1 MPKHARR
8 VAAIIAPVALLVSL
22 STAAL
27 SATAL
32 KITAVPGPS
41 GPTEVARQISFAR
54 DVGISTVL
62 NGKSYW
68 LFGDTYVPAS
78 TVAGTPSFFVG
89 GSTAAVS
96 ATITLGRAPSDLQEI
111 RVGQLAP
118 WPLPTR
124 FLPQSRVTY
133 IPGQNGVPC
142 SGGSDRRSVRWI
154 TGATAAPAALASNSL
169 FVTYVSVCA
178 QTTATTVEGWGFA
191 LFDTTLNLWSNVTDV
206 MLPGRR
212 GVELPERLR
221 YGWPLF
227 NRDGTV
233 TFFSHGCARSS
244 VVFLCTNTTLYS
256 TSFPATLDNL
266 ADHNRYDAVPI
277 LDNPRGMDAAL
288 FAMSRYTVGDKDTYY
303 YFRQDDLGGAIELFK
318 STQAT
323 GPYYS
328 VGTAALPGCSQLDPE
343 LFCYALT
350 PHAELSTSSGLLLT
364 YYVPRG
370 NGLTDH
376 LASAWVQLP
385 VPPPTTTTTTT
396 RPTTTTTTTRPT
408 TTTTTTRPTTTT
420 TTTRPTTT
428 TTTRPKTT
436 TTRPTTTTVRP
447 R

>member
-1 MPKHARR
+1 MLKHARK
-8 VAAIIAPVALLVSL
+8 VVTIVAPVLLLVSL

-27 SATAL
+27 SAPAL
-32 KITAVPGPS
+32 KITAGPGPS
-41 GPTEVARQISFAR
+41 GPTEIARQISFAR

-78 TVAGTPSFFVG
+78 SVAGTPSFFVG

-96 ATITLGRAPSDLQEI
+96 STITPGRAPSDLQEI
-111 RVGQLAP
+111 RVGQLAA

-124 FLPQSRVTY
+124 FLPPPRVTY
-133 IPGQNGVPC
+133 MPGQYGVPC
-142 SGGSDRRSVRWI
+142 SGGPDRRSVRWI
-154 TGATAAPAALASNSL
+154 TGATAAPASLAPSSL
-169 FVTYVSVCA
+169 FVTYLSVCA

-191 LFDTTLNLWSNVTDV
+191 LFDTTLNLWTNVTDV

-221 YGWPLF
+221 YGWPIF

-256 TSFPATLDNL
+256 TSFPATLNNL
-266 ADHNRYDAVPI
+266 GDHNRYAAVPI
-277 LDNPRGMDAAL
+277 FDNPRGMDAAL
-288 FAMSRYTVGDKDTYY
+288 FAMSRYTVADKDTYY
-303 YFRQDDLGGAIELFK
+303 YIRQDDLGGAIEIFK

-323 GPYYS
+323 GPYVS
-328 VGTAALPGCSQLDPE
+328 MGSATLPGCSQLDPG

-370 NGLTDH
+370 SGLLEH
-376 LASAWVQLP
+376 LASAWVQFP
-385 VPPPTTTTTTT
+385 NNTSTTTTRPTTTTTTTTRPTTTTTTRPTTTTTT

-408 TTTTTTRPTTTT
+408 TTTT
-420 TTTRPTTT
+420 
-428 TTTRPKTT
+428 
-436 TTRPTTTTVRP
+436 VRP